1 MPIRKGE
8 LYFVWNKENLL
19 EMVLRQKKT
28 MEDRATQPLDDMR
41 LRFAT
46 YLL

>member
-1 MPIRKGE
+1 MPIRKRRIIFCVEQGKSVGNGTE
-8 LYFVWNKENLL
+8 A
-19 EMVLRQKKT
+19 KKT